1 MDSVLAEPF
10 TAAEYYE
17 MPEGGPR
24 YQLIEGE
31 LCMSPSPTRQHQRI
45 ITNLIVALGNHV
57 RDHDLGE
64 VYVAPFD
71 VELNQYNVYQPD
83 LCFFSHE
90 RERHLTTQGASGPP
104 DFVIEILSP
113 RTAKLDRQQKL
124 HHYARAGV
132 REYWIVDPATR
143 SVTVH
148 LFDSAPTAT
157 PTTHTDPAL
166 RLAAQAVPGFA
177 VSLAAIFAE

>member
-1 MDSVLAEPF
+1 MSSVLTEPF

-24 YQLIEGE
+24 FQLIEGE
-31 LCMSPSPTRQHQRI
+31 LCMSPSPTRQHQKL
-45 ITNLIVALGNHV
+45 ITNLVLALGNHV

-64 VYVAPFD
+64 VYVSPFD
-71 VELNQYNVYQPD
+71 VELDVHNVYQPD
-83 LCFFSHE
+83 LSFFSHE
-90 RERHLTTQGASGPP
+90 RERHLTKQGASGPP

-113 RTAKLDRQQKL
+113 KTAKFDRQQKL
-124 HHYARAGV
+124 HNYARAGV

-148 LFDSAPTAT
+148 LFESAPTAA
-157 PTTHTDPAL
+157 PVTHTDPAL
-166 RLAAQAVPGFA
+166 RLAAHAVPGFA
-177 VSLAAIFAE
+177 VTLATVFAE